1 MGSWTETFVASVVS
15 GLAASAVPA
24 DVEPMTAYMRH
35 QFPFL
40 GVKALGRRRRYGRR
54 FQRRGGQPTSTK

>member
-1 MGSWTETFVASVVS
+1 MGSWADTFLASVVS

-24 DVEPMTAYMRH
+24 DIEPMTAYTRH

-40 GVKALGRRRRYGRR
+40 GVKALG
-54 FQRRGGQPTSTK
+54 